1 MDIEPLWSWLNCT
14 KRSSGCNSEYYAD
27 NIGRF
32 CTYNSCNYIFSICN
46 KLKAPHPVYFISI
59 ILYDRYLFYEL
70 QYVFKNCFDVD
81 SSQIKQ
87 MLILIQIATKLV
99 DRRKILKTSAL
110 LKIFKKLLIETDIE
124 HIVKSEVYVFWR
136 LQDDLLCFDFLI
148 PVEYLAQFSD
158 LVSEK
163 IDLQMVNDFLYLIVT
178 NLPDLIGEIRS
189 IFGKNIESH
198 ICLRI
203 LSASAVVC
211 ATLNNSKLF
220 YAYSRICCFTLNC
233 SVHELL
239 AVVYSIFSLI

>member
-1 MDIEPLWSWLNCT
+1 M
-14 KRSSGCNSEYYAD
+14 
-27 NIGRF
+27 
-32 CTYNSCNYIFSICN
+32 
-46 KLKAPHPVYFISI
+46 H
-59 ILYDRYLFYEL
+59 LYS
-70 QYVFKNCFDVD
+70 V
-81 SSQIKQ
+81 
-87 MLILIQIATKLV
+87 IQIATKLV

-110 LKIFKKLLIETDIE
+110 LKIFKKLLVETDIE

-163 IDLQMVNDFLYLIVT
+163 IDLQMVHDFLYLIVT

-203 LSASAVVC
+203 LSASAVDYP
-211 ATLNNSKLF
+211 TL
-220 YAYSRICCFTLNC
+220 YTLI
-233 SVHELL
+233 ELPSL
-239 AVVYSIFSLI
+239 AISLQAQILLS